1 MLDFTSLPYKLN
13 TEAKLYCVVIRNI
26 DTDEVS
32 FAVEKEVTTEW
43 LKTTLADAT
52 EIILHN
58 GIKFD
63 LIALKLFGVLDY
75 EVGYLDREDKLF
87 GKPVKIVDTLV
98 RSRLLNPDRYGGHGL
113 KAWGVALGEHKGDYT
128 DFSHYNEEMLEYC
141 KQDTK
146 VTALIY
152 KTLADEYNSYEGWWK
167 AEKLENKLADLAVK
181 RETYGFW
188 FNRDLAIK
196 CVEDL
201 AIKMTDLENK
211 VNPIL
216 PPKPMNKTTLKKF
229 TPPAIQF
236 KKDRSFSANFLKFVE
251 KHNGV
256 LSEDYVEFYG
266 KTYSLPVEQPIK
278 LFEDADISDLDHVK
292 MHLISLGW
300 RPTEWKVRDLTKDT
314 KKQSLTYEK
323 RVETLDRWLNQTFDE
338 NKYKDL
344 RLEELSLGWDKD
356 ALRRKLVSQ
365 LSDDKPVRV
374 PTSPCVRVGVEK
386 ELCPNLV
393 KLGSKVDFANDFT
406 LYLTYKHR
414 KSSIAGGD
422 LEDVDYEDEY
432 PNTGFLSMYRTV
444 DGRIPTPAIEIG
456 ASCVPA
462 STRLLT
468 WDGYK
473 KIVDVKIGDK
483 VLTHEGTYQ
492 VVTDRIDN
500 GVKPTFKVTLSNG
513 MTLTCTAN
521 HPFYTTEG
529 WVRCEDLVA
538 DNVYVYGEKEL
549 WKDAVG
555 FDGYKVSSWGS
566 VVGKRGFEV
575 KPLTSN
581 ISGRPC
587 GIDIYTAPYNKT
599 RKGIGRLVCEAF
611 NGGDSNLEVRHLDGN
626 SWNNNAENLVFGT
639 SAENSTDWKLHG
651 SCGLVAKV
659 VRKLTD
665 EDVSEIKRL
674 VSLDG
679 KREAHGRVAK
689 TFNVSREHV
698 RDICSGKKRSE
709 ILNTTTKFVQS
720 FKTVKVISVEY
731 VCDQPTFDITVEDA
745 HSYVAEGIV
754 VHNTNR
760 YRHIGVCN
768 VARASSIYGKEMR
781 SLFGCGEGMYQFG
794 FDFSSLEA
802 RIQGHYILPFNGEEL
817 AEQLLASKPN
827 DIHCYSEDTEILT
840 PSGWKTF
847 GGLKKGEKVAQ
858 YENGL
863 ITFVEPLDVVWQPYE
878 GLMYEDPT
886 TKFKVTPNH
895 RVFYKAF
902 KSGKE
907 HIVRADEFKAS
918 SDKRY
923 IVGGYKQGSSLNLSK
938 PFIQLL
944 VAVQADGHF
953 NRDSSAITFTFV
965 KQRKIDR
972 LKDLLDQLR
981 MTYKTSTYSRKGR
994 EEVVIRVVAE
1004 DANLLRP
1011 YLTETKDFKQI
1022 LLNLPQQDLEVLVDE
1037 VQHWDGTVR
1046 GNGDVVFDTTSKS
1059 ACEFIQTVCALVGKK
1074 TNYNTYEK
1082 VTSYGYCKLHRCYIS
1097 NNTKPVKSANKTLE
1111 VSDYKGFIGC
1121 VSVPSGLVFV
1131 KREGEIVVS
1140 GNTLNA
1146 NKLGISRDQAKSI
1159 SYALMYGASYKKL
1172 KSMLGLSDSE
1182 AKALYDAYWEAVKPL
1197 SDLREEVGKVWKRRG
1212 SKFVVGIDGRK
1223 INTRSQHSLLNALFQ
1238 SGGVINAK
1246 YTTVFLFEWLEDRG
1260 YKCDPFVYQDLDCCG
1275 MIEYHDE
1282 CQLAVKPELVELKK
1296 FETEEDYKKFLS
1308 SWNGKQLG
1316 SETTLR
1322 SGKICI
1328 AMPSVI
1334 SEAVQYGIDQAEK
1347 HTNLKVALG
1356 FEYVV
1361 ANNWY
1366 NCH

>member
-1 MLDFTSLPYKLN
+1 MSKYTIDIETNNLLSNMLDFTSLPYKLN

-32 FAVEKEVTTEW
+32 FASGSEVTTEW
-43 LKTTLADAT
+43 LKTTLTDAT

-146 VTALIY
+146 VTSLIY
-152 KTLADEYNSYEGWWK
+152 KTLSDEYNSYEGWWK

-188 FNRDLAIK
+188 FNKELAIQ
-196 CVEDL
+196 CLEDL
-201 AIKMTDLENK
+201 TEKMTELENK

-216 PPKPMNKTTLKKF
+216 PPKPMNKTNLKKF

-236 KKDRSFSANFLKFVE
+236 KKDRSFNANFLKFVE

-256 LSEDYVEFYG
+256 LGEDYVEFYG
-266 KTYSLPVEQPIK
+266 EKFSIPVDRPIK
-278 LFEDADISDLDHVK
+278 LYETANISDLDHVK

-323 RVETLDRWLNQTFDE
+323 RIETLDRWLNQTFDE
-338 NKYKDL
+338 NKYRDL
-344 RLEELSLGWDKD
+344 RLEELSLGWDKA

-365 LSDDKPVRV
+365 LRDDKPVRV

-456 ASCVPA
+456 AS
-462 STRLLT
+462 
-468 WDGYK
+468 
-473 KIVDVKIGDK
+473 
-483 VLTHEGTYQ
+483 
-492 VVTDRIDN
+492 
-500 GVKPTFKVTLSNG
+500 
-513 MTLTCTAN
+513 
-521 HPFYTTEG
+521 
-529 WVRCEDLVA
+529 
-538 DNVYVYGEKEL
+538 
-549 WKDAVG
+549 
-555 FDGYKVSSWGS
+555 
-566 VVGKRGFEV
+566 
-575 KPLTSN
+575 
-581 ISGRPC
+581 
-587 GIDIYTAPYNKT
+587 
-599 RKGIGRLVCEAF
+599 
-611 NGGDSNLEVRHLDGN
+611 
-626 SWNNNAENLVFGT
+626 
-639 SAENSTDWKLHG
+639 
-651 SCGLVAKV
+651 
-659 VRKLTD
+659 
-665 EDVSEIKRL
+665 
-674 VSLDG
+674 
-679 KREAHGRVAK
+679 
-689 TFNVSREHV
+689 
-698 RDICSGKKRSE
+698 
-709 ILNTTTKFVQS
+709 
-720 FKTVKVISVEY
+720 
-731 VCDQPTFDITVEDA
+731 
-745 HSYVAEGIV
+745 
-754 VHNTNR
+754 TNR

-781 SLFGCGEGMYQFG
+781 SLFGCGQGMYQFG

-827 DIHCYSEDTEILT
+827 DIH
-840 PSGWKTF
+840 
-847 GGLKKGEKVAQ
+847 
-858 YENGL
+858 
-863 ITFVEPLDVVWQPYE
+863 
-878 GLMYEDPT
+878 
-886 TKFKVTPNH
+886 
-895 RVFYKAF
+895 
-902 KSGKE
+902 
-907 HIVRADEFKAS
+907 
-918 SDKRY
+918 
-923 IVGGYKQGSSLNLSK
+923 
-938 PFIQLL
+938 
-944 VAVQADGHF
+944 
-953 NRDSSAITFTFV
+953 
-965 KQRKIDR
+965 
-972 LKDLLDQLR
+972 
-981 MTYKTSTYSRKGR
+981 
-994 EEVVIRVVAE
+994 
-1004 DANLLRP
+1004 
-1011 YLTETKDFKQI
+1011 
-1022 LLNLPQQDLEVLVDE
+1022 
-1037 VQHWDGTVR
+1037 
-1046 GNGDVVFDTTSKS
+1046 
-1059 ACEFIQTVCALVGKK
+1059 
-1074 TNYNTYEK
+1074 
-1082 VTSYGYCKLHRCYIS
+1082 
-1097 NNTKPVKSANKTLE
+1097 
-1111 VSDYKGFIGC
+1111 
-1121 VSVPSGLVFV
+1121 
-1131 KREGEIVVS
+1131 
-1140 GNTLNA
+1140 TLNA

-1212 SKFVVGIDGRK
+1212 SKYVVGIDGRK

-1246 YTTVFLFEWLEDRG
+1246 YTTVFLFEWLEDCG

-1296 FETEEDYKKFLS
+1296 FETEEDYKNFLS
-1308 SWNGKQLG
+1308 NWNGKQLG

>member
-32 FAVEKEVTTEW
+32 FAVGSEVTTDW

-141 KQDTK
+141 ITPDMRLLGEDLRWKPASEFSVGDNVLGFDENIEAGRHGRRYKNANIEIITETDAEVFEVTLESGKVLKVTKEHKFLVSNNSQYAWVETKDLRTKETSPKYYSKLPCLLPVYEQDTSFDAGWMSGMLDGEGCLSNGKQRPHTLSVAQRPTGTLEKLERVFKKFEVNTSKRDVQTSTDCISLRVTGGFSEVYRALCLFRPERLLAKVNFDIFGRLEMRGKSFNDGVVSVKSVGVQKILKIQTSARTFMCEGYPMHNCVQDTK
-146 VTALIY
+146 VTSLIY

-188 FNRDLAIK
+188 FNKELAIQ
-196 CVEDL
+196 CLEDL
-201 AIKMTDLENK
+201 TEKMTELENK

-216 PPKPMNKTTLKKF
+216 PPKPMNKTNLKKF

-256 LSEDYVEFYG
+256 LGEDYVEFYG
-266 KTYSLPVEQPIK
+266 EKFSIPVDRPIK
-278 LFEDADISDLDHVK
+278 LYETANISDLDHVK
-292 MHLISLGW
+292 MLLISLGW

-456 ASCVPA
+456 AS
-462 STRLLT
+462 
-468 WDGYK
+468 
-473 KIVDVKIGDK
+473 
-483 VLTHEGTYQ
+483 
-492 VVTDRIDN
+492 
-500 GVKPTFKVTLSNG
+500 
-513 MTLTCTAN
+513 
-521 HPFYTTEG
+521 
-529 WVRCEDLVA
+529 
-538 DNVYVYGEKEL
+538 
-549 WKDAVG
+549 
-555 FDGYKVSSWGS
+555 
-566 VVGKRGFEV
+566 
-575 KPLTSN
+575 
-581 ISGRPC
+581 
-587 GIDIYTAPYNKT
+587 
-599 RKGIGRLVCEAF
+599 
-611 NGGDSNLEVRHLDGN
+611 
-626 SWNNNAENLVFGT
+626 
-639 SAENSTDWKLHG
+639 
-651 SCGLVAKV
+651 
-659 VRKLTD
+659 
-665 EDVSEIKRL
+665 
-674 VSLDG
+674 
-679 KREAHGRVAK
+679 
-689 TFNVSREHV
+689 
-698 RDICSGKKRSE
+698 
-709 ILNTTTKFVQS
+709 
-720 FKTVKVISVEY
+720 
-731 VCDQPTFDITVEDA
+731 
-745 HSYVAEGIV
+745 
-754 VHNTNR
+754 TNR

-827 DIHCYSEDTEILT
+827 DIH
-840 PSGWKTF
+840 
-847 GGLKKGEKVAQ
+847 
-858 YENGL
+858 
-863 ITFVEPLDVVWQPYE
+863 
-878 GLMYEDPT
+878 
-886 TKFKVTPNH
+886 
-895 RVFYKAF
+895 
-902 KSGKE
+902 
-907 HIVRADEFKAS
+907 
-918 SDKRY
+918 
-923 IVGGYKQGSSLNLSK
+923 
-938 PFIQLL
+938 
-944 VAVQADGHF
+944 
-953 NRDSSAITFTFV
+953 
-965 KQRKIDR
+965 
-972 LKDLLDQLR
+972 
-981 MTYKTSTYSRKGR
+981 
-994 EEVVIRVVAE
+994 
-1004 DANLLRP
+1004 
-1011 YLTETKDFKQI
+1011 
-1022 LLNLPQQDLEVLVDE
+1022 
-1037 VQHWDGTVR
+1037 
-1046 GNGDVVFDTTSKS
+1046 
-1059 ACEFIQTVCALVGKK
+1059 
-1074 TNYNTYEK
+1074 
-1082 VTSYGYCKLHRCYIS
+1082 
-1097 NNTKPVKSANKTLE
+1097 
-1111 VSDYKGFIGC
+1111 
-1121 VSVPSGLVFV
+1121 
-1131 KREGEIVVS
+1131 
-1140 GNTLNA
+1140 TLNA

-1172 KSMLGLSDSE
+1172 KSMLGLSDTE

-1212 SKFVVGIDGRK
+1212 SKYVVGIDGRK

-1282 CQLAVKPELVELKK
+1282 CQLAVKPELIELKK
-1296 FETEEDYKKFLS
+1296 FETEEDYKNFLS

>member
-1 MLDFTSLPYKLN
+1 MSKYTIDIETNNLLSNMLDFTSLPYKLN

-26 DTDEVS
+26 DTDELS
-32 FAVEKEVTTEW
+32 FAVGSEVTTDW

-128 DFSHYNEEMLEYC
+128 DFSHYNEDMLSYC
-141 KQDTK
+141 IQDTK
-146 VTALIY
+146 VTSLIY
-152 KTLADEYNSYEGWWK
+152 KTLASEYDSYEGWWK

-201 AIKMTDLENK
+201 TIKMTDLENK

-314 KKQSLTYEK
+314 KKQSLSYEK

-365 LSDDKPVRV
+365 LRDDKPVRV

-456 ASCVPA
+456 AS
-462 STRLLT
+462 
-468 WDGYK
+468 
-473 KIVDVKIGDK
+473 
-483 VLTHEGTYQ
+483 
-492 VVTDRIDN
+492 
-500 GVKPTFKVTLSNG
+500 
-513 MTLTCTAN
+513 
-521 HPFYTTEG
+521 
-529 WVRCEDLVA
+529 
-538 DNVYVYGEKEL
+538 
-549 WKDAVG
+549 
-555 FDGYKVSSWGS
+555 
-566 VVGKRGFEV
+566 
-575 KPLTSN
+575 
-581 ISGRPC
+581 
-587 GIDIYTAPYNKT
+587 
-599 RKGIGRLVCEAF
+599 
-611 NGGDSNLEVRHLDGN
+611 
-626 SWNNNAENLVFGT
+626 
-639 SAENSTDWKLHG
+639 
-651 SCGLVAKV
+651 
-659 VRKLTD
+659 
-665 EDVSEIKRL
+665 
-674 VSLDG
+674 
-679 KREAHGRVAK
+679 
-689 TFNVSREHV
+689 
-698 RDICSGKKRSE
+698 
-709 ILNTTTKFVQS
+709 
-720 FKTVKVISVEY
+720 
-731 VCDQPTFDITVEDA
+731 
-745 HSYVAEGIV
+745 
-754 VHNTNR
+754 TNR

-827 DIHCYSEDTEILT
+827 DIH
-840 PSGWKTF
+840 
-847 GGLKKGEKVAQ
+847 
-858 YENGL
+858 
-863 ITFVEPLDVVWQPYE
+863 
-878 GLMYEDPT
+878 
-886 TKFKVTPNH
+886 
-895 RVFYKAF
+895 
-902 KSGKE
+902 
-907 HIVRADEFKAS
+907 
-918 SDKRY
+918 
-923 IVGGYKQGSSLNLSK
+923 
-938 PFIQLL
+938 
-944 VAVQADGHF
+944 
-953 NRDSSAITFTFV
+953 
-965 KQRKIDR
+965 
-972 LKDLLDQLR
+972 
-981 MTYKTSTYSRKGR
+981 
-994 EEVVIRVVAE
+994 
-1004 DANLLRP
+1004 
-1011 YLTETKDFKQI
+1011 
-1022 LLNLPQQDLEVLVDE
+1022 
-1037 VQHWDGTVR
+1037 
-1046 GNGDVVFDTTSKS
+1046 
-1059 ACEFIQTVCALVGKK
+1059 
-1074 TNYNTYEK
+1074 
-1082 VTSYGYCKLHRCYIS
+1082 
-1097 NNTKPVKSANKTLE
+1097 
-1111 VSDYKGFIGC
+1111 
-1121 VSVPSGLVFV
+1121 
-1131 KREGEIVVS
+1131 
-1140 GNTLNA
+1140 TLNA

-1172 KSMLGLSDSE
+1172 KSMLGLSDTE

-1316 SETTLR
+1316 SETNLR

>member
-1 MLDFTSLPYKLN
+1 MSKYTIDIETNNLLSNMLDFTSLPYKLN
-13 TEAKLYCVVIRNI
+13 SEARLYCVVIRNI

-32 FAVEKEVTTEW
+32 FAVENEVTKDW
-43 LKTTLADAT
+43 LKTTLSDAT
-52 EIILHN
+52 EIVLHN

-75 EVGYLDREDKLF
+75 EIGYLDREDKLF

-98 RSRLLNPDRYGGHGL
+98 RSRLLNPDRYGGHSL
-113 KAWGVALGEHKGDYT
+113 KAWGLYLGEHKGDYT

-146 VTALIY
+146 VTSLIY
-152 KTLADEYNSYEGWWK
+152 KTLGDEYNSYEGWWK

-188 FNRDLAIK
+188 FNKELAVK

-201 AIKMTDLENK
+201 AVKMVELENK

-236 KKDRSFSANFLKFVE
+236 KKDRSFSANFIKFVE
-251 KHNGV
+251 KHEGI
-256 LSEDYVEFYG
+256 LGEDSVEFYG
-266 KTYSLPVEQPIK
+266 ETYALPVEQPIK

-314 KKQSLTYEK
+314 KKQSLPYEK

-338 NKYKDL
+338 NKYKGL

-356 ALRRKLVSQ
+356 CLRRKLVSQ
-365 LSDDKPVRV
+365 LREDKPVRV

-456 ASCVPA
+456 AS
-462 STRLLT
+462 
-468 WDGYK
+468 
-473 KIVDVKIGDK
+473 
-483 VLTHEGTYQ
+483 
-492 VVTDRIDN
+492 
-500 GVKPTFKVTLSNG
+500 
-513 MTLTCTAN
+513 
-521 HPFYTTEG
+521 
-529 WVRCEDLVA
+529 
-538 DNVYVYGEKEL
+538 
-549 WKDAVG
+549 
-555 FDGYKVSSWGS
+555 
-566 VVGKRGFEV
+566 
-575 KPLTSN
+575 
-581 ISGRPC
+581 
-587 GIDIYTAPYNKT
+587 
-599 RKGIGRLVCEAF
+599 
-611 NGGDSNLEVRHLDGN
+611 
-626 SWNNNAENLVFGT
+626 
-639 SAENSTDWKLHG
+639 
-651 SCGLVAKV
+651 
-659 VRKLTD
+659 
-665 EDVSEIKRL
+665 
-674 VSLDG
+674 
-679 KREAHGRVAK
+679 
-689 TFNVSREHV
+689 
-698 RDICSGKKRSE
+698 
-709 ILNTTTKFVQS
+709 
-720 FKTVKVISVEY
+720 
-731 VCDQPTFDITVEDA
+731 
-745 HSYVAEGIV
+745 
-754 VHNTNR
+754 TNR

-827 DIHCYSEDTEILT
+827 DIH
-840 PSGWKTF
+840 
-847 GGLKKGEKVAQ
+847 
-858 YENGL
+858 
-863 ITFVEPLDVVWQPYE
+863 
-878 GLMYEDPT
+878 
-886 TKFKVTPNH
+886 
-895 RVFYKAF
+895 
-902 KSGKE
+902 
-907 HIVRADEFKAS
+907 
-918 SDKRY
+918 
-923 IVGGYKQGSSLNLSK
+923 
-938 PFIQLL
+938 
-944 VAVQADGHF
+944 
-953 NRDSSAITFTFV
+953 
-965 KQRKIDR
+965 
-972 LKDLLDQLR
+972 
-981 MTYKTSTYSRKGR
+981 
-994 EEVVIRVVAE
+994 
-1004 DANLLRP
+1004 
-1011 YLTETKDFKQI
+1011 
-1022 LLNLPQQDLEVLVDE
+1022 
-1037 VQHWDGTVR
+1037 
-1046 GNGDVVFDTTSKS
+1046 
-1059 ACEFIQTVCALVGKK
+1059 
-1074 TNYNTYEK
+1074 
-1082 VTSYGYCKLHRCYIS
+1082 
-1097 NNTKPVKSANKTLE
+1097 
-1111 VSDYKGFIGC
+1111 
-1121 VSVPSGLVFV
+1121 
-1131 KREGEIVVS
+1131 
-1140 GNTLNA
+1140 TLNA

-1212 SKFVVGIDGRK
+1212 SKYVVGIDGRK

-1260 YKCDPFVYQDLDCCG
+1260 YKCDPFLYQDLDCCG

-1282 CQLAVKPELVELKK
+1282 CQLAVNPKLIELKK
-1296 FETEEDYKKFLS
+1296 FETEEDYKDFLS
-1308 SWNGKQLG
+1308 SWKGEQLG

>member
-13 TEAKLYCVVIRNI
+13 SDARLYCVVIRNI

-32 FAVEKEVTTEW
+32 FASGSEVTTEW
-43 LKTTLADAT
+43 LKTTLAGAT
-52 EIILHN
+52 ELILHN

-87 GKPVKIVDTLV
+87 GKPIKIVDTLV

-113 KAWGVALGEHKGDYT
+113 KAWGIALGEHKGDYT

-141 KQDTK
+141 ITPDMRLLGEDLRWKPASEFSVGDDVLGFDENIESGRHGRRYKNANIEIITETDAEVFEVTLESGKVLKVTKEHKFLVSNNSQYAWVETKDLRTKETSPKYYSKLPCLLPVYEQDTSFDAGWMSGMLDGEGCLSNGKQRPHTLSVAQRPTGTLEKLERVFKKFEVNTSKRDVKASTDCISLRVTGGFSEVYRALCLFRPERLLAKVNFDSFGRLEMRGKSFNDGVVSVKSVGVQKILKIQTSARTFMCEGYPMHNCVQDTK
-146 VTALIY
+146 VTSLIY

-251 KHNGV
+251 KHNGI

-492 VVTDRIDN
+492 VVTDCIDN

-538 DNVYVYGEKEL
+538 DNVYVYGEKEV

-599 RKGIGRLVCEAF
+599 RKGVGRLVCEAF

-679 KREAHGRVAK
+679 KRGAHGRVAK

-781 SLFGCGEGMYQFG
+781 SLFGCGQGMYQFG

-827 DIHCYSEDTEILT
+827 DIH
-840 PSGWKTF
+840 
-847 GGLKKGEKVAQ
+847 
-858 YENGL
+858 
-863 ITFVEPLDVVWQPYE
+863 
-878 GLMYEDPT
+878 
-886 TKFKVTPNH
+886 
-895 RVFYKAF
+895 
-902 KSGKE
+902 
-907 HIVRADEFKAS
+907 
-918 SDKRY
+918 
-923 IVGGYKQGSSLNLSK
+923 
-938 PFIQLL
+938 
-944 VAVQADGHF
+944 
-953 NRDSSAITFTFV
+953 
-965 KQRKIDR
+965 
-972 LKDLLDQLR
+972 
-981 MTYKTSTYSRKGR
+981 
-994 EEVVIRVVAE
+994 
-1004 DANLLRP
+1004 
-1011 YLTETKDFKQI
+1011 
-1022 LLNLPQQDLEVLVDE
+1022 
-1037 VQHWDGTVR
+1037 
-1046 GNGDVVFDTTSKS
+1046 
-1059 ACEFIQTVCALVGKK
+1059 
-1074 TNYNTYEK
+1074 
-1082 VTSYGYCKLHRCYIS
+1082 
-1097 NNTKPVKSANKTLE
+1097 
-1111 VSDYKGFIGC
+1111 
-1121 VSVPSGLVFV
+1121 
-1131 KREGEIVVS
+1131 
-1140 GNTLNA
+1140 TLNA

-1212 SKFVVGIDGRK
+1212 SKYVVGIDGRK

-1296 FETEEDYKKFLS
+1296 FETEGDYKNFLS

>member
-1 MLDFTSLPYKLN
+1 MSKYTIDIETNNLLSNMIDFTSLPYKLN

-32 FAVEKEVTTEW
+32 FAVGSEVTTDW
-43 LKTTLADAT
+43 FKTTLADAT

-146 VTALIY
+146 VTSLIY
-152 KTLADEYNSYEGWWK
+152 KTLSDEYNSYEGWWK

-251 KHNGV
+251 KHNGI

-456 ASCVPA
+456 AS
-462 STRLLT
+462 
-468 WDGYK
+468 
-473 KIVDVKIGDK
+473 
-483 VLTHEGTYQ
+483 
-492 VVTDRIDN
+492 
-500 GVKPTFKVTLSNG
+500 
-513 MTLTCTAN
+513 
-521 HPFYTTEG
+521 
-529 WVRCEDLVA
+529 
-538 DNVYVYGEKEL
+538 
-549 WKDAVG
+549 
-555 FDGYKVSSWGS
+555 
-566 VVGKRGFEV
+566 
-575 KPLTSN
+575 
-581 ISGRPC
+581 
-587 GIDIYTAPYNKT
+587 
-599 RKGIGRLVCEAF
+599 
-611 NGGDSNLEVRHLDGN
+611 
-626 SWNNNAENLVFGT
+626 
-639 SAENSTDWKLHG
+639 
-651 SCGLVAKV
+651 
-659 VRKLTD
+659 
-665 EDVSEIKRL
+665 
-674 VSLDG
+674 
-679 KREAHGRVAK
+679 
-689 TFNVSREHV
+689 
-698 RDICSGKKRSE
+698 
-709 ILNTTTKFVQS
+709 
-720 FKTVKVISVEY
+720 
-731 VCDQPTFDITVEDA
+731 
-745 HSYVAEGIV
+745 
-754 VHNTNR
+754 TNR

-781 SLFGCGEGMYQFG
+781 SLFGCGQGMYQFG

-827 DIHCYSEDTEILT
+827 DIH
-840 PSGWKTF
+840 
-847 GGLKKGEKVAQ
+847 
-858 YENGL
+858 
-863 ITFVEPLDVVWQPYE
+863 
-878 GLMYEDPT
+878 
-886 TKFKVTPNH
+886 
-895 RVFYKAF
+895 
-902 KSGKE
+902 
-907 HIVRADEFKAS
+907 
-918 SDKRY
+918 
-923 IVGGYKQGSSLNLSK
+923 
-938 PFIQLL
+938 
-944 VAVQADGHF
+944 
-953 NRDSSAITFTFV
+953 
-965 KQRKIDR
+965 
-972 LKDLLDQLR
+972 
-981 MTYKTSTYSRKGR
+981 
-994 EEVVIRVVAE
+994 
-1004 DANLLRP
+1004 
-1011 YLTETKDFKQI
+1011 
-1022 LLNLPQQDLEVLVDE
+1022 
-1037 VQHWDGTVR
+1037 
-1046 GNGDVVFDTTSKS
+1046 
-1059 ACEFIQTVCALVGKK
+1059 
-1074 TNYNTYEK
+1074 
-1082 VTSYGYCKLHRCYIS
+1082 
-1097 NNTKPVKSANKTLE
+1097 
-1111 VSDYKGFIGC
+1111 
-1121 VSVPSGLVFV
+1121 
-1131 KREGEIVVS
+1131 
-1140 GNTLNA
+1140 TLNA

-1296 FETEEDYKKFLS
+1296 FETDGDYKNFLS